1 MKRKPAAKEARG
13 CEKKPKTG
21 NNSSNGAQSGRNVKK
36 REEKKLAD
44 ENEKQRIFLFQ
55 KQQAEKKEAEAQKR
69 KVLLLEK
76 EHLRLKREITCRKST
91 GGKAPRKQLATK
103 MARRFKPGIPAGG
116 QKFSRKSSSGK
127 ASEKKRKQ
135 LKKEARKE
143 GGVVWLV
150 FVEDESGGNG
160 SYGGYGYDN
169 GSHSVELIGVYGTE
183 AAADAA
189 AGAHREEEDVDEHD
203 GCDGEPRCQRRKV
216 DVIKTAIRK
225 THKSRYKSVYSF
237 EADTD
242 LDAPCNY

>member
-44 ENEKQRIFLFQ
+44 EKEKQRILLFQ

-103 MARRFKPGIPAGG
+103 MARRFKPGIPVGGKQAPRKSTGGKAPRKQLATKMARRFKPGIPAGG
-116 QKFSRKSSSGK
+116 QKFPRKSSSGK

-160 SYGGYGYDN
+160 SYGGYGYDK
-169 GSHSVELIGVYGTE
+169 VTILETVKDLILENNSILKRTPHTRGL
-183 AAADAA
+183 
-189 AGAHREEEDVDEHD
+189 
-203 GCDGEPRCQRRKV
+203 
-216 DVIKTAIRK
+216 I
-225 THKSRYKSVYSF
+225 S
-237 EADTD
+237 
-242 LDAPCNY
+242 